1 MSFEFKKGTQL
12 MKTFFREVLIT
23 LIIAVVIYLGLQLI
37 IDSRGISSGSMEPTL
52 QIGQRLIV
60 SKLTYKFHEPKRGDI
75 IVFHPPKE
83 PENSTPF
90 IKRIIGLP
98 GETVEV
104 QNNTVYINGQP
115 LDEPYIKEP
124 INYTMPAVKV
134 PRNEYFV
141 LGDNRNVSGDSHTGW
156 TVPREDIIGKAWLTT
171 WPPSAW
177 GLVEAATYAK

>member
-1 MSFEFKKGTQL
+1 MRSFL
-12 MKTFFREVLIT
+12 REVLIT
-23 LIIAVVIYLGLQLI
+23 LIIAVVIYLGLQLV
-37 IDSRGISSGSMEPTL
+37 IDSRVIPSSSMEPTL

-60 SKLTYKFHEPKRGDI
+60 SKLTYNFHEPERGDI
-75 IVFHPPKE
+75 IVFHPPNE
-83 PENSTPF
+83 PRDSTPF

-115 LDEPYIKEP
+115 LDEPYVKET
-124 INYTMPAVKV
+124 IRYTMSKVTV

-156 TVPREDIIGKAWLTT
+156 TVPRENIIGKVWLTT

-177 GLVEAATYAK
+177 GFAEAVTYGNN

>member
-1 MSFEFKKGTQL
+1 MKSFL
-12 MKTFFREVLIT
+12 REVLIT
-23 LIIAVVIYLGLQLI
+23 LIIAVVIYLGLQLV
-37 IDSRGISSGSMEPTL
+37 IDSRVIPSSSMEPTL

-60 SKLTYKFHEPKRGDI
+60 SKLAYNFHEPERGDI
-75 IVFHPPKE
+75 IVFHPPNE
-83 PENSTPF
+83 PWDSTPF

-115 LDEPYIKEP
+115 LDEPYVKET
-124 INYTMPAVKV
+124 IRYTMSKVTV

-156 TVPREDIIGKAWLTT
+156 TVPRENIIGKAWLTT

-177 GLVEAATYAK
+177 GFAKAVTYSND